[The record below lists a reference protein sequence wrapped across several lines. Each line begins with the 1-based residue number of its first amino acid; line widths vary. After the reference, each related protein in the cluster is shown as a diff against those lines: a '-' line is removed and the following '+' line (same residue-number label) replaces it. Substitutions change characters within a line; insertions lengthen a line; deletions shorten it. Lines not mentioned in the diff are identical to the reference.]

1 MLLLIAVKVS
11 DDFIGAKLII
21 DLALISIQDQ
31 KRLHYKTKYFNL
43 FRQYNF
49 KEFDF
54 VELKGKLNVC
64 QDNEYVVNGNNSKST
79 MIYIDFDKRESVIK
93 DYEEERKY
101 RFDNH

>member
-54 VELKGKLNVC
+54 VELKAK
-64 QDNEYVVNGNNSKST
+64 ENS
-79 MIYIDFDKRESVIK
+79 I
-93 DYEEERKY
+93 
-101 RFDNH
+101 

>member
-54 VELKGKLNVC
+54 VELKAKENSILF
-64 QDNEYVVNGNNSKST
+64 NNK
-79 MIYIDFDKRESVIK
+79 IL
-93 DYEEERKY
+93 
-101 RFDNH
+101 